1 MNVQARSGSGATGTA
16 SGTRKSGRP
25 AVAVLNREA
34 ITKAALALIDA
45 KGYDAMTMKS
55 LATEL
60 GVAAS
65 ALYNHVSSKQD
76 LWIPLQEELMAKL
89 DTSVFQRLPLR
100 SAMAAWARNYRDVL
114 AEHPRV
120 IAGIA
125 TLPVK
130 DSPRTLAQYEAVTSA
145 LERGGIPAVRVVS
158 VLVAFESFIFGSAL
172 DVSAP
177 ADIFDS
183 GADAAQYPH
192 FAAAVTQRA
201 ALPADPTEDAF
212 ELGLSALLNVLPS

>member
-1 MNVQARSGSGATGTA
+1 MDKPVATTA
-16 SGTRKSGRP
+16 PTRTRRSGRP
-25 AVAVLNREA
+25 VTAVLTLETIA
-34 ITKAALALIDA
+34 EAALELIDDN
-45 KGYDAMTMKS
+45 GYAAMTMKS
-55 LATEL
+55 LATKL

-65 ALYNHVSSKQD
+65 ALYNHVAAKQD
-76 LWIPLQEELMAKL
+76 LWIPIQESLMAKL

-100 SAMAAWARNYRDVL
+100 SAMAVWSRNYRDVL
-114 AEHPRV
+114 AEHPHV
-120 IAGIA
+120 IAGIS

-145 LERGGIPAVRVVS
+145 LHRGGIASVRVVS

-183 GADAAQYPH
+183 GTDADAYPY
-192 FAAAVTQRA
+192 FAAAVEERA

-212 ELGLSALLNVLPS
+212 ELGLGALLNVLPA